1 MNKCPPKGR
10 VGYITIYI
18 ICVHVQP
25 EHVALVRWMENTRR
39 AEEMSCELVVVTKP
53 DGSLG
58 RSQSGEV
65 EFLRK
70 SGYIFEE
77 RSVREFAE
85 DVLTF
90 FLADLRADGKS
101 LRIRSPSR
109 SRSRLPS
116 LGVDRDSSDD
126 EFAIELSSSNKRWP
140 TDPQGLLLR
149 EQWELFLQASKR
161 KQIFSLNA
169 DNLVRCS

>member
-1 MNKCPPKGR
+1 MNKCFPKGR
-10 VGYITIYI
+10 VGYIIIYI

-149 EQWELFLQASKR
+149 EQ
-161 KQIFSLNA
+161 
-169 DNLVRCS
+169 